1 MIRQIMI
8 NLVGNAIKF
17 TPGGGT
23 VMVGGHAKPCG
34 GYAVTVQDSGIGM
47 TGEEI
52 VKALTPFGQV
62 ENKMTATH
70 NGTGL
75 GLPLAKAMLELH
87 GGELEITSTPGSGTK
102 IVLHFPASRINPG
115 RKVAA

>member
-1 MIRQIMI
+1 M
-8 NLVGNAIKF
+8 
-17 TPGGGT
+17 
-23 VMVGGHAKPCG
+23 
-34 GYAVTVQDSGIGM
+34 
-47 TGEEI
+47 

-87 GGELEITSTPGSGTK
+87 GGKLEIQSEPGRGTIIMLK
-102 IVLHFPASRINPG
+102 FPADRVSHG
-115 RKVAA
+115 RKVAAA